1 MNSQKKTLL
10 VFNIANVIDIIT
22 NSSSELFVLKAET
35 ASIAEEMLLNVY
47 PDYESEYE
55 KIKPVEEVSNE
66 ELDNFL
72 NYHCSARCWPYSK
85 EELPLLKGFTF
96 DELYEIDI
104 NEKTGKPKKN
114 WQGHFDYSLRRNS
127 EDKRKYHGSF
137 VVNENRERVINAIKE
152 TVGNYFL
159 YSLDEN
165 PNYEKQEELE
175 QIATRYHLG

>member
-1 MNSQKKTLL
+1 MTSQKRTLF
-10 VFNIANVIDIIT
+10 VINIANVIDIIT

-35 ASIAEEMLLNVY
+35 ASIAEEMIINLY
-47 PDYESEYE
+47 PDYESEYK
-55 KIKPVEEVSNE
+55 KIIAIEELSNE

-72 NYHCSARCWPYSK
+72 NYHCSARCWPYGK

-96 DELYEIDI
+96 DELYEAKIDS
-104 NEKTGKPKKN
+104 KTGKPEKN
-114 WQGHFDYSLRRNS
+114 WKGHFDYDLKDNS
-127 EDKRKYHGSF
+127 KEKRKYFGTF
-137 VVNENRERVINAIKE
+137 VVNENRERVIKAIKE